1 VDYTKDET
9 KKMLYETLNNNISQL
24 YNDKIV
30 NWSGK
35 TSDSKEYY
43 TEVISES
50 LVMKMEED
58 NLFENISQIDRDDYK
73 VPSHYGEISIADT
86 NRLEENTAKNLL
98 WTSIG
103 YLGEII
109 DYQVPLKAKQ
119 ADKAGKIDLISFS
132 GDVSSPSA
140 YIIELKTGNNNETLL
155 RAILEIHTYYCQL
168 NKQSFLQSFEKYKTS
183 KLKPKDIK
191 KAVLLE
197 ESTSAYDE
205 CCKGNLRSR
214 PNLRA
219 LIEKLDIDIFSF
231 KLNVERIH

>member
-1 VDYTKDET
+1 
-9 KKMLYETLNNNISQL
+9 MLHLL
-24 YNDKIV
+24 V
-30 NWSGK
+30 
-35 TSDSKEYY
+35 
-43 TEVISES
+43 EVT
-50 LVMKMEED
+50 
-58 NLFENISQIDRDDYK
+58 RDDYK